1 MLKKAKRP
9 EETPEPANPEPAK
22 PSPAFSRKTVM
33 IAFTIVVAVMI
44 AVNVAVWMFIY
55 RSLDSKKVDEPISI
69 TDLEV
74 DDINSLGKPIIDK
87 DFEEDKT

>member
-1 MLKKAKRP
+1 
-9 EETPEPANPEPAK
+9 
-22 PSPAFSRKTVM
+22 M

>member
-1 MLKKAKRP
+1 
-9 EETPEPANPEPAK
+9 
-22 PSPAFSRKTVM
+22 M

-87 DFEEDKT
+87 EFEEDKT

>member
-1 MLKKAKRP
+1 
-9 EETPEPANPEPAK
+9 
-22 PSPAFSRKTVM
+22 M

-55 RSLDSKKVDEPISI
+55 RSLEQKKVDEPISI